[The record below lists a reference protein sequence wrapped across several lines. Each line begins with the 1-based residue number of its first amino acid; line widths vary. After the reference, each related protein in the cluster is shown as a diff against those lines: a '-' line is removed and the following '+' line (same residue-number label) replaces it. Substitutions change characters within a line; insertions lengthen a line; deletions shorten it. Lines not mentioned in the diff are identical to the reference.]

1 MSCRQTVP
9 SSMVTIVDTLQP
21 GAVKPRH
28 PEKAKRPDTPVLR
41 KPEWIRV
48 KAPGSAVYAETKQIV
63 RENNLVTVCEEAGCP
78 NIGEC
83 WTKKHATM
91 MIMGDTCT
99 RACSFCNVKSGLP
112 APLDAD
118 EPENVANAVAKLGLR
133 HVVITSVDRDDLA
146 DGGAQH
152 FVEVIEAIRRRSPG
166 TTIEI
171 LTPDFLRKE
180 GALEKVVAARPDVF
194 NHNLETVPRLYLNI
208 RPGARYFHSLRL
220 LQRVKELDPTIF
232 TKSGIMVGL
241 GEAREEV
248 LQVMDDMRSA
258 SIDFLTIGQYLQP
271 TRKHAAIDRFVTPE
285 EFKSYERI
293 ARTKAFLLVSSSPL
307 TRSSYHA
314 DEDFARLRDARNAA
328 VARG

>member
-1 MSCRQTVP
+1 M
-9 SSMVTIVDTLQP
+9 
-21 GAVKPRH
+21 
-28 PEKAKRPDTPVLR
+28 
-41 KPEWIRV
+41 
-48 KAPGSAVYAETKQIV
+48 
-63 RENNLVTVCEEAGCP
+63 
-78 NIGEC
+78 
-83 WTKKHATM
+83 
-91 MIMGDTCT
+91 
-99 RACSFCNVKSGLP
+99 
-112 APLDAD
+112 
-118 EPENVANAVAKLGLR
+118 AKLGLR

-171 LTPDFLRKE
+171 LTPDFLRKD
-180 GALEKVVAARPDVF
+180 GALEKVVEARPDVF
-194 NHNLETVPRLYLNI
+194 NHNLATVPRLYLGI

-220 LQRVKELDPTIF
+220 LQRVKDLDPTIF

-258 SIDFLTIGQYLQP
+258 SIDFLTVGQYLQP

-293 ARTKAFLLVSSSPL
+293 ARTKGFLLVSASPL

-328 VARG
+328 AARG